1 MDKIFGHF
9 KKTPQKISRRGTKIF
24 IWILA
29 ISALAILIRMITYTE
44 SMSASLSDNLVRLH
58 VIANSDSPEDQ
69 ELKHK
74 VRDAV
79 LDYVSNIVKDSESA
93 DQTRSLILDNIPGIT
108 DVAKQT
114 IAASGSSY
122 DVRASLGSYPFP
134 TKAYGDILL
143 PAGDYQALRIVI
155 GNGDGANWWC
165 VLFPPLCF
173 VDVTHGT
180 VPDDIK
186 EDLKEVLTEEEYQL
200 VTSADEETD
209 IPVKIKF
216 KIVEIFQDSKI
227 KLAGAFEKLLGGGKS

>member
-1 MDKIFGHF
+1 MDKIFKHL
-9 KKTPQKISRRGTKIF
+9 KKASLRKTRTGIKVF
-24 IWILA
+24 AAVLA
-29 ISALAILIRMITYTE
+29 IAAVMIFTRMITYTE
-44 SMSASLSDNLVRLH
+44 SINASLSDNLVRLH

-69 ELKHK
+69 ALKHT

-79 LDYVSNIVKDSESA
+79 LDYVRGILKDSNSV
-93 DQTRSLILDNIPGIT
+93 DQTRTLILENIPEIT
-108 DVAKQT
+108 AVAKQT
-114 IAASGSSY
+114 IADAGSSY
-122 DVRASLGSYPFP
+122 DVKASLGSYPFP

-155 GNGDGANWWC
+155 GNGGGANWWC

-180 VPDDIK
+180 VPDEIK
-186 EDLKEVLTEEEYQL
+186 EDLKKVLTEEEYQL
-200 VTSADEETD
+200 VTSADEEAD

-216 KIVEIFQDSKI
+216 KIVEMFQDSKI